1 MRGFKFVQPFY
12 LKMMRL
18 NSIEYGADLLP
29 AIIEAGREATP
40 TDVVALLNDPWRAS
54 VMGAWFALLFD
65 DEHVTESVL
74 QALSSS
80 SGSLDSPPLAVAAT
94 VLAGSRALSS
104 LQTYAIADLQYRW
117 GACRFVAA
125 AIHYLDGPTSPCHP
139 GDGDERNF
147 AAMLAV
153 ANQLRDGWNK

>member
-1 MRGFKFVQPFY
+1 MAEDERIQFVQPFY

-18 NSIEYGADLLP
+18 RFIEYGADLLP

-80 SGSLDSPPLAVAAT
+80 SGSLRFSTSSSGRDRFGRVTCPLVTSDLCDCRPSVPLGRLQVRRCGHSLSGRSNISLSP
-94 VLAGSRALSS
+94 
-104 LQTYAIADLQYRW
+104 W
-117 GACRFVAA
+117 
-125 AIHYLDGPTSPCHP
+125 
-139 GDGDERNF
+139 
-147 AAMLAV
+147 
-153 ANQLRDGWNK
+153 